1 MNGPRIAARQAKHS
15 KDSMRR
21 AIPVRRLNSPGSCSR
36 AFFRNY
42 L

>member
-1 MNGPRIAARQAKHS
+1 MNGPGLAMRPVRDS
-15 KDSMRR
+15 KNSVRR
-21 AIPVRRLNSPGSCSR
+21 AIPVRRLNSPGLCGR